1 MSEIEY
7 SESSLIARVITDFNA
22 IDEVRI
28 LSQDA
33 PFSNHNYNIILQG
46 LKQSLQEHTGESR
59 RVIKH
64 RLFQLYKAKTGE
76 GLPKIYKEIISH
88 ERGAEIKDLE
98 RMFMEYYTK
107 RQLQVIGGV
116 LVNALTDEKV
126 SDDIVSYASTTLA
139 QLDDFNVSETTKTN
153 KDHCSALFDE
163 LERMQNGEI
172 IKVKLGI
179 AEIDRIIGG
188 VERKQVIVIGARPS
202 MGKTAFALTLMD
214 HFVFDLDKK
223 CAFISVEME
232 ENKLFNRLVQIRSGV
247 NINHASRSQGSYAN
261 FTNTAALMAGS
272 QNLIIRKT
280 TDRKIGNIRSICRKL
295 KRDNPDLE
303 CIFVD
308 YMQKILSNS
317 KKENVETIEEV
328 SGVLTDMASD
338 LDVVMFPLAQLR
350 RQQEPKKLPTL
361 EGLKG
366 SSRIEEDADMVLL
379 IHRDSRD
386 SQEAA
391 ILVDKNRDGQTGK
404 AIINFKTDITKFHGG
419 NEYYD
424 DDTI

>member
-1 MSEIEY
+1 MQQDY
-7 SESSLIARVITDFNA
+7 AESSLIARVITDFNT
-22 IDEVRI
+22 IDEVRV

-33 PFSNHNYNIILQG
+33 PFSNYNYNIILQS
-46 LKQSLQEHTGESR
+46 LKQSLQENQGESR
-59 RVIKH
+59 RAVKH
-64 RLFQLYKAKTGE
+64 RLFQLYKSKTGN
-76 GLPKIYKEIISH
+76 GLPEIYREIISH
-88 ERGAEIKDLE
+88 ERGADVKDLE
-98 RMFMEYYTK
+98 RMFLEYYTK
-107 RQLQVIGGV
+107 RQVQVIGGV
-116 LVNALTDEKV
+116 LVNALNDEKV
-126 SDDIVSYASTTLA
+126 AEDIVSYASTALA
-139 QLDDFNVSETTKTN
+139 QLDDFNVSEVTKTN

-163 LERMQNGEI
+163 LERMQNGEV

-179 AEIDRIIGG
+179 AELDRIIDG
-188 VERKQVIVIGARPS
+188 VERKQNIVIGARPS

-214 HFVFDLDKK
+214 HFVFNLGKK

-247 NINHASRSQGSYAN
+247 NINHASKSRSNYAD
-261 FTNTAALMAGS
+261 FTNAAALMAQS

-303 CIFVD
+303 IIFVD
-308 YMQKILSNS
+308 YMQKILSNN

-350 RQQEPKKLPTL
+350 RQQDPKKLPTL

-366 SSRIEEDADMVLL
+366 ASRIEEDADMVLL

-391 ILVDKNRDGQTGK
+391 VLVDKNRDGQTGR
-404 AIINFKTDITKFHGG
+404 AIINFKTDITKFNGG